1 MGAYPNSDDITD
13 RQTDRQTVDLTIN
26 KPRLIS
32 VANCIK
38 RKYDVGVSN
47 LRSDGTGVI
56 EKWT

>member
-1 MGAYPNSDDITD
+1 MGAYPNSEYN
-13 RQTDRQTVDLTIN
+13 RQTVDLAIN

-47 LRSDGTGVI
+47 LRSDSTGVI